1 MVAIRKSFEWHCAH
15 RLECHKGLCNNVHG
29 HSYKLEVVVARDD
42 GHLEDDNELT
52 KGMVV
57 DFSELKRI
65 VNTEIVD
72 KFDHAFVYNEEN
84 KESKDIALF
93 LKEKI
98 NQKLLGL
105 PFRTTAENMVQWIVE
120 ELNYYFNLHKCD
132 YKCIKAQLYE
142 TETSCAMFE
151 SKYKATCRVKPK
163 PQKKLSEV

>member
-1 MVAIRKSFEWHCAH
+1 MVAIRKTFEWHCAH
-15 RLECHKGLCNNVHG
+15 RLEDHKGLCNSVHG
-29 HSYKLEVVVARDD
+29 HAYKLNVVVARDD
-42 GHLEDDNELT
+42 GELEDINNST

-57 DFSELKRI
+57 DFSELKKI

-84 KESKDIALF
+84 KESKEIALF

-120 ELNYYFNLHKCD
+120 ELNDYFNLHKHP

-142 TETSCAMFE
+142 TETSCAMYE
-151 SKYKATCRVKPK
+151 SKYKASCKRKPK
-163 PQKKLSEV
+163 PQKKLNEV